1 MRVKIMQNNRKRCAS
16 NRGAVLVH
24 VAVAL
29 LVVTALSTFAVDFG
43 LFWLSRSEAQNAADG
58 AAMAGAVALAYDS
71 PSTADNGPAK
81 QSALAISQSHLVW
94 GEAPAVDVTTDI
106 TFPVCPDGTATCIR
120 VDVYR
125 NVAHGNALPTLFGGL
140 VGLWNQNIRA
150 TATAQARIANASR
163 CLKPWIIPDKWEE
176 HYPDDPGT
184 WNANTST
191 FDTSTGNGGS
201 QLPLANPDQYR
212 PPTSGSSMTG
222 FRASGTPNDIG
233 VELTLKAPQPSQ
245 QNGGG
250 MVGPGWVYPVR
261 LNEDD
266 PGGNVYM
273 EDIQTCSNELVEIGD
288 LLRNE
293 TGIMV
298 GPTMHGVDPLIAA
311 DQGAQWVDPDGP
323 GGTPGQIVGSCMETA
338 SCPAPYSPSPT
349 RSARVIEIPV
359 FNPATFSQDPG
370 AAYLEVVNIIG
381 FFLLERQGNEIRGV
395 ITHFGGVAAQG
406 GGLPEEA
413 AFSHTVVLVR

>member
-1 MRVKIMQNNRKRCAS
+1 MQSTRNGSAAS
-16 NRGAVLVH
+16 ERGAILVH

-29 LVVTALSTFAVDFG
+29 LVITALSAFAVDFG
-43 LFWLSRSEAQNAADG
+43 LFYLGRSEAQNAADG

-71 PSTADNGPAK
+71 PSQADDGPAK
-81 QSALAISQSHLVW
+81 QSARAISQRHFVW
-94 GEAPAVDVTTDI
+94 GEAPAVDVSTDI
-106 TFPVCPDGTATCIR
+106 TFPACPDGTATCIR

-125 NVAHGNALPTLFGGL
+125 NAAHGNPLPTLFGGL

-150 TATAQARIANASR
+150 TATAQARIANASQ

-176 HYPDDPGT
+176 HYPVNPGT
-184 WNANTST
+184 WDATTST
-191 FDTSTGNGGS
+191 FDTTTGNGNN
-201 QLPLANPDQYR
+201 QVPLANPDVYR
-212 PPTSGSSMTG
+212 PPTSGISMTG

-233 VELTLKAPQPSQ
+233 LPLTLKAPQPSQ

-250 MVGPGWVYPVR
+250 AVGPGWVYPVR

-273 EDIQTCSNELVEIGD
+273 NDIQHCSNELIEIGD

-311 DQGAQWVDPDGP
+311 DPNAQWVDPDGP
-323 GGTPGQIVGSCMETA
+323 GGTPGRIVGSCMETA
-338 SCPAPYSPSPT
+338 SCPAPYSPSPMK
-349 RSARVIEIPV
+349 SPRVIEIPV

-381 FFLLERQGNEIRGV
+381 FFLLQRQGNEIGGV
-395 ITHFGGVAAQG
+395 ITHYGGVATQG